1 MRPLTLTMS
10 AFGPY
15 AGVATVDFTAFGGS
29 GIYLI
34 TGDTGAGKTTLF
46 DAIAFALFGDVSG
59 SDRSGMSLRSDFA
72 DPATETYVE
81 LTFAYRGKEYRIR
94 RNPEYLRPNK
104 RREGELTPQK
114 AAASL
119 WMPDGSVESKPTA
132 VTKAVENLLGITRS
146 QFSQIVMIAQGD
158 FRKLLSADTK
168 SRGEIFNKLFNTG
181 AYRSFAM
188 KLDDR
193 RKEAAAERER
203 DAGDV
208 LVLLRQT
215 SFAEDDPRAEQIAAW
230 ASQKPGDY
238 IDFAGIATLLDGA
251 LEDDR
256 AEQSR
261 LDTEA
266 EGLSRTSEELNRA
279 CERAQQQQ
287 TIRQKLAAD
296 KEGKGRLAAQR
307 PVIEGALAAQRA
319 REPECKEL
327 SDRIAVLSDDL
338 KRYDELDLAQND
350 LTRARE
356 TLAQAEKELAEADKA
371 ATASAEALRQARQ
384 RVADNQGAEAGL
396 ARAEAAQRE
405 AVLALEEAQGRM
417 EVHRRLS
424 ACRAEYDEAQRTAA
438 ELKEGRTALEARIEA
453 LNGER
458 GRLQTE
464 EAGLLDAPENL
475 VQAEGAEQRANEE
488 IARVTEARA
497 RLEALER
504 SVSEAHSRQEETE
517 RRYENAKAGLA
528 TAQQTAAD
536 LQMRYL
542 DGQAGVLAR
551 TLEEGRPCPVCG
563 STTHPAPASLNGDV
577 PEKEDVEHAQTAAT
591 RLASEAQKAAEEN
604 SAAQSALEERAKAA
618 ADFVEQNG
626 TDEQLAARLSELRET
641 LAEARAQ
648 LEDAR
653 TRKGRLE
660 QVRVALERNEQ
671 ERLASDAKLKKD
683 TDELADIE
691 KRLAALDVEQQGLSE
706 QTGGTSPQEAE
717 ASLAKA
723 KADEALAAQKVVAAR
738 ILVDKLTQ
746 ARADVE
752 RLESEQGTLA
762 ARKDSLAQARGDAAI
777 AAAQCAKHV
786 ETLGQ
791 GLAHASK
798 PDALAELQSLRCEFD
813 SLTQALEKAEAAVR
827 GLDVEEAR
835 IDAEIKTLASQL
847 DSCEG
852 PSLEELERKQADCQA
867 QIALLRTRQREVSS
881 RIDANDRAARGIAD
895 IGAKLAK
902 GEEWYRE
909 LDALARTACGHL
921 TGKDRLSFETYV
933 QTMYFDQVLDA
944 ANLRLL
950 SMSSGRYELVR
961 RKETAGGSAQTGLDL
976 DVFDNASGKSRDAR
990 SLSGGES
997 FMASLSLA
1005 LGLSDV
1011 VQQHAGGIQLDTMF
1025 IDEGFGTLDQ
1035 ESLQLAIRTLVEQS
1049 GPNKL
1054 VGIISH
1060 VEELKESIDRK
1071 IVVTR
1076 GRCGSTLRVE
1086 A

>member
-81 LTFAYRGKEYRIR
+81 LTFAYRDKEYRIR

-208 LVLLRQT
+208 LVLLRQA

-230 ASQKPGDY
+230 ASQKPSDY

-261 LDTEA
+261 LDAEA

-296 KEGKGRLAAQR
+296 KEGKERLAAQR

-384 RVADNQGAEAGL
+384 RVADNQDAEAGL

-438 ELKEGRTALEARIEA
+438 ELKESRTALEARIEA
-453 LNGER
+453 LSGER

-464 EAGLLDAPENL
+464 EAGLLDAPERL

-488 IARVTEARA
+488 IVRVTDARA

-504 SVSEAHSRQEETE
+504 SVSEARSRQEETE

-528 TAQQTAAD
+528 TAQRDRSRPADALPRRAGRRPCAHARGRQALPGLRLDNAPRTGIPERRRPRKGGRRTRTNGGDASGVRSTESGRGEQRGAKRTRRARQGRNRLRRTKRYGRAACRTS
-536 LQMRYL
+536 LRA
-542 DGQAGVLAR
+542 AGNAR
-551 TLEEGRPCPVCG
+551 RGARATRGRPNPQG
-563 STTHPAPASLNGDV
+563 TS
-577 PEKEDVEHAQTAAT
+577 
-591 RLASEAQKAAEEN
+591 
-604 SAAQSALEERAKAA
+604 RA
-618 ADFVEQNG
+618 G
-626 TDEQLAARLSELRET
+626 PRRT
-641 LAEARAQ
+641 RAQ
-648 LEDAR
+648 RAGAPCLR
-653 TRKGRLE
+653 RKAQEGHRRAGRH
-660 QVRVALERNEQ
+660 R
-671 ERLASDAKLKKD
+671 
-683 TDELADIE
+683 
-691 KRLAALDVEQQGLSE
+691 
-706 QTGGTSPQEAE
+706 
-717 ASLAKA
+717 
-723 KADEALAAQKVVAAR
+723 
-738 ILVDKLTQ
+738 
-746 ARADVE
+746 
-752 RLESEQGTLA
+752 
-762 ARKDSLAQARGDAAI
+762 
-777 AAAQCAKHV
+777 
-786 ETLGQ
+786 
-791 GLAHASK
+791 
-798 PDALAELQSLRCEFD
+798 
-813 SLTQALEKAEAAVR
+813 
-827 GLDVEEAR
+827 EEAR
-835 IDAEIKTLASQL
+835 RA
-847 DSCEG
+847 
-852 PSLEELERKQADCQA
+852 R
-867 QIALLRTRQREVSS
+867 R
-881 RIDANDRAARGIAD
+881 RAAGAFRADGRHEPPGSRGIP
-895 IGAKLAK
+895 
-902 GEEWYRE
+902 R
-909 LDALARTACGHL
+909 
-921 TGKDRLSFETYV
+921 
-933 QTMYFDQVLDA
+933 
-944 ANLRLL
+944 
-950 SMSSGRYELVR
+950 
-961 RKETAGGSAQTGLDL
+961 
-976 DVFDNASGKSRDAR
+976 
-990 SLSGGES
+990 
-997 FMASLSLA
+997 
-1005 LGLSDV
+1005 
-1011 VQQHAGGIQLDTMF
+1011 
-1025 IDEGFGTLDQ
+1025 
-1035 ESLQLAIRTLVEQS
+1035 
-1049 GPNKL
+1049 
-1054 VGIISH
+1054 
-1060 VEELKESIDRK
+1060 
-1071 IVVTR
+1071 
-1076 GRCGSTLRVE
+1076 
-1086 A
+1086 